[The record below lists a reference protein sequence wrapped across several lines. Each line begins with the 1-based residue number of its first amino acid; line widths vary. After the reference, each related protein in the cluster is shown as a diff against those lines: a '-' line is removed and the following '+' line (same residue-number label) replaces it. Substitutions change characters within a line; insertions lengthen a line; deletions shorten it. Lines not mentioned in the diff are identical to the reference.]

1 MSQTIHL
8 VVGDTA
14 PALRVTLAN
23 AEGPQ
28 DLTGASVVMRLKR
41 SDSGTVTEIAMDLA
55 ADPTT
60 GVVTHVW
67 NPAETV
73 DVISYKVE
81 FVVTFANATV
91 ETFPN
96 LAADVPTIQLRA
108 LKTAAPI

>member
-14 PALRVTLAN
+14 PPLRVTLAN
-23 AEGPQ
+23 ADGPQ
-28 DLTGASVVMRLKR
+28 DLTAATVVMRLKR
-41 SDSGTVTEIAMDLA
+41 SDSGTVTEIEMDLD

-60 GVVTHVW
+60 GVVTHEW
-67 NPAETV
+67 EPAETE

-81 FVVTFANATV
+81 FIVTFADGTV

-96 LAADVPTIQLRA
+96 LSADVPTIQLRA
-108 LKTAAPI
+108 LKTAASI